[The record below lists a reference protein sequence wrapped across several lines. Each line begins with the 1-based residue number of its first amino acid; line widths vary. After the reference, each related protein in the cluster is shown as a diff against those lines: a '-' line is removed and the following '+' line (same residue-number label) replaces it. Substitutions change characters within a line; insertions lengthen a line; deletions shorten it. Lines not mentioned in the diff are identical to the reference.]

1 MLHGQGDI
9 MAAAKTLSGTRQ
21 ANINIRVSAEA
32 LDMIDRAAAQ
42 LGKTRSEFMLDA
54 ARREAESAL
63 LDRRLFQAGA
73 AAFKAF
79 LRRLDE
85 PADPASLKRLAKTL
99 KAKAPW
105 ER

>member
-1 MLHGQGDI
+1 
-9 MAAAKTLSGTRQ
+9 MAAPKSSTQADARA
-21 ANINIRVSAEA
+21 ANINIRVAPEA
-32 LDMIDRAAAQ
+32 RDMIDRAAAH

-54 ARREAESAL
+54 ARREAEATL
-63 LDRRLFQAGA
+63 LDRRLFQADA
-73 AAFKAF
+73 SAFKAF
-79 LRRLDE
+79 QARLHE